1 MVTFFTTYL
10 LITYQKNQIRSIL
23 INNLRQ
29 MSFRASF
36 LNQEV
41 FDAFC
46 QDYID
51 YENYTRSIINSFS
64 PGKK

>member
-1 MVTFFTTYL
+1 
-10 LITYQKNQIRSIL
+10 
-23 INNLRQ
+23 

-41 FDAFC
+41 FDTFY

-51 YENYTRSIINSFS
+51 YENYTRGIINSFS